1 MGLST
6 AQDQIVGALMLF
18 IQSMTGTVGIELPP
32 PEIRILPQRE
42 LARKA
47 CDGRQCDVYG
57 WFSNA
62 DKIVYMSDHQDF
74 VNDMHARSVLLHE
87 LVHYA
92 QDQFQALKMVNDCL
106 TWKARELQAYDIQY
120 AWLRR
125 HRVPVPTLSFNSVL
139 LTYENVRCPAGK
151 IGSRAMRN

>member
-1 MGLST
+1 MGLA

-32 PEIRILPQRE
+32 PEIRVLPQRE
-42 LARKA
+42 LAQKA
-47 CDGRQCDVYG
+47 CNRKCDVYG

-62 DKIVYMSDHQDF
+62 DKVVYMADNQDF
-74 VNDMHARSVLLHE
+74 MNNMHARSVLFHE
-87 LVHYA
+87 LVHYS
-92 QDQFQALKMVNDCL
+92 QNQFQALKMVNDCL

-125 HRVPVPTLSFNSVL
+125 HRVPTPTLSFNSVL
-139 LTYENVRCPAGK
+139 LSDENVRCPAGK
-151 IGSRAMRN
+151 VENPPEN